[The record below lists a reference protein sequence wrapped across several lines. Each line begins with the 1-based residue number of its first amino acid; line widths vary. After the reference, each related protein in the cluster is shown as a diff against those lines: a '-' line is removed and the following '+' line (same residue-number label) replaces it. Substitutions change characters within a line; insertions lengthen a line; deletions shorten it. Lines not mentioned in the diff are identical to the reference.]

1 MMNLRNDLFVRF
13 GYNKIFLHEVM
24 NDDTR
29 LVIMVDDKVSGVIF
43 GEVQLTENGW
53 EVSEINYQTFENVM
67 KFMEENKETLMEFN
81 KM

>member
-13 GYNKIFLHEVM
+13 GYNKIFLQEVM
-24 NDDTR
+24 NDDTK

>member
-1 MMNLRNDLFVRF
+1 MMNLRNDLFVSF

-43 GEVQLTENGW
+43 GEVQLTKNGW

>member
-13 GYNKIFLHEVM
+13 GYNK
-24 NDDTR
+24 TR

-43 GEVQLTENGW
+43 GEVQLTKNGW